1 MPTIIL
7 VRHGETVFN
16 REGRIQG
23 HLDSPLTLK
32 GTEQACRDGLAIR
45 RLIEA
50 DSGPGWRVV
59 SSPLG
64 RCAQTTGIL
73 CELAGLD
80 AKAVTFDARLKEVD
94 TGSLSGRLKSE
105 LPPEAVGGNGL
116 GHWVFR
122 SPDGESHA
130 AVAARLTSWLAE
142 IPPGDRLVVV
152 SHGIAGR
159 VLRGLYL
166 GQDPDQAMRGDS
178 PQDAVF
184 VLKGG
189 AMTRVG
195 C

>member
-23 HLDSPLTLK
+23 HLDSPLTIK
-32 GTEQACRDGLAIR
+32 GTEQACRAGLAIR
-45 RLIEA
+45 RLIGDA
-50 DSGPGWRVV
+50 RGWRVV

-73 CELAGLD
+73 CEMAGLD
-80 AKAVTFDARLKEVD
+80 AAAATFDHRLKEVD
-94 TGSLSGRLKSE
+94 TGSLSGRLKAE
-105 LPPEAVGGNGL
+105 LPPELTGGSGL

-130 AVAARLTSWLAE
+130 AVSARLAAWLAGVA
-142 IPPGDRLVVV
+142 PDDKLVVV

-159 VLRGLYL
+159 ILRGLVL
-166 GQDPDQAMRGDS
+166 GQPADAAMGGDS

-184 VLKGG
+184 VLSQG
-189 AMTRVG
+189 RVERVA

>member
-7 VRHGETVFN
+7 LRHGETVFN

-23 HLDSPLTLK
+23 HADSPLTVK
-32 GTEQACRDGLAIR
+32 GTEQAFRYGLAIR
-45 RLIEA
+45 ALIQGE
-50 DSGPGWRVV
+50 SGWTVI

-73 CELAGLD
+73 CEAAGLD
-80 AKAVTFDARLKEVD
+80 SGAASFDDRLKEVD
-94 TGSLSGRLKSE
+94 TGSLAGRLKSE
-105 LPPEAVGGNGL
+105 LPPEAVAGSGL
-116 GHWVFR
+116 DHWVFR
-122 SPDGESHA
+122 SPDGESHQ
-130 AVAARLTSWLAE
+130 AVSARLASWLASLSPE
-142 IPPGDRLVVV
+142 DKIICV

-166 GQDPDQAMRGDS
+166 GQDPGLAMQSDS

-184 VLKGG
+184 ILRARGLE
-189 AMTRVG
+189 RIG

>member
-32 GTEQACRDGLAIR
+32 GTEQACRYGVAIR
-45 RLIEA
+45 RLIG
-50 DSGPGWRVV
+50 DGQSWRVV

-80 AKAVTFDARLKEVD
+80 AATTTFDPRLKEVN
-94 TGSLSGRLKSE
+94 TGSLSGRLKAE
-105 LPPEAVGGNGL
+105 LPPETTGGSGL
-116 GHWVFR
+116 GHWVFH
-122 SPDGESHA
+122 SPDGESHS
-130 AVAARLTSWLAE
+130 AVAARLATWLADLQ
-142 IPPGDRLVVV
+142 PGERLVVV

-166 GQDPDQAMRGDS
+166 GQDPDTAMRGDS

-189 AMTRVG
+189 TVERVT